1 MNSKTIRYIMYTVI
15 IIICLISI
23 VIAVYAQFFMEEP
36 SGNSYEND
44 ISAGGN
50 QNLVT
55 SQDVKQ
61 SFLDLFTNEFYSN
74 QYTEQVSKLDDTK
87 DIVYT
92 AYSNTQTVDGKYSID
107 VNIPVIN
114 IKGDVP
120 AEYNNISQS
129 VFADK
134 INAIMTNSTVYTVY
148 NLDYTSYINN
158 DILLSIDT
166 GGKIDW
172 TTVMYPYHAAFL
184 SSSSEGHVGTMLY
197 SYLFPI
203 YALIVI
209 ADSCVTEYKTGIYN
223 ALSVRGGKKAIF
235 FNKLLATFIVL
246 FVMTLITFIINY
258 VCAIVVFH
266 DGTSSYLSVAENHIL
281 GQIVAL
287 NPDLA
292 YVVYMFV
299 NAAIHS
305 LMGVMCVCFG
315 YIIKDLKVVYAVSLI
330 TWLIFIA
337 LPWSITYVT
346 QPYIEQGLEWIIPS
360 LSIFLITAGI
370 LIWIAY
376 KKRVL
381 CDEL

>member
-1 MNSKTIRYIMYTVI
+1 MNKLLSREIKSVLKNKRTYIVFTILTI
-15 IIICLISI
+15 ITL
-23 VIAVYAQFFMEEP
+23 Y
-36 SGNSYEND
+36 
-44 ISAGGN
+44 
-50 QNLVT
+50 
-55 SQDVKQ
+55 
-61 SFLDLFTNEFYSN
+61 DLW
-74 QYTEQVSKLDDTK
+74 
-87 DIVYT
+87 
-92 AYSNTQTVDGKYSID
+92 
-107 VNIPVIN
+107 IN
-114 IKGDVP
+114 I
-120 AEYNNISQS
+120 NN
-129 VFADK
+129 
-134 INAIMTNSTVYTVY
+134 
-148 NLDYTSYINN
+148 NL
-158 DILLSIDT
+158 LLSIGT

-172 TTVMYPYHAAFL
+172 TTVIYPYYAAFL

-197 SYLFPI
+197 SHLFPI

-258 VCAIVVFH
+258 VCALVVFH
-266 DGTSSYLSVAENHIL
+266 DGTLSYLFIAENHIL

-299 NAAIHS
+299 NAAILS
-305 LMGVMCVCFG
+305 LVGVMCVCFG

-360 LSIFLITAGI
+360 LSIFLITVGI